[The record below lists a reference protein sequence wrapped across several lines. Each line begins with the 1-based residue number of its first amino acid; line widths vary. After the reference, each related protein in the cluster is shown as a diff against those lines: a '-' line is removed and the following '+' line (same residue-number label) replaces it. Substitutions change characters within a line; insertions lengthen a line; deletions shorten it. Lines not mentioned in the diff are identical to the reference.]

1 MTSGPCPTHQHF
13 ANTRW
18 SMVLQLGAGRG
29 SNARSALIDLCL
41 RYWYPVYAYLRRCGH
56 APEIAQQ
63 LAGNFLQH
71 LFRDFRCDAELRR
84 QGQFRR
90 YLLERLTEFLAAD
103 RGDATNDQAIAE
115 LTMPPPD
122 LEQRNLRDNDATQS
136 SEQVYQRSFALEVLS
151 RAFAN
156 LRQEARENGHLEMYE
171 TLEPYLAIEPAAT
184 EYEELTQ
191 RLGMRP
197 LALTVALKRLR
208 QRWRELI
215 DRELAD
221 TVVSA
226 EELVA
231 ERSALH
237 AALSMGTEP

>member
-1 MTSGPCPTHQHF
+1 MTSDPVPSHQHF

-18 SMVLQLGAGRG
+18 SMVVQLGADRG

-41 RYWYPVYAYLRRCGH
+41 RYWYPVYAYVRRCGH

-63 LAGNFLQH
+63 LAGSFLQH
-71 LFRDFRCDAELRR
+71 LFQDFRCNAELRR
-84 QGQFRR
+84 QGPFRR
-90 YLLERLTEFLAAD
+90 YFLERLTEFLATD

-115 LTMPPPD
+115 LTKPPPG

-136 SEQVYQRSFALEVLS
+136 SEQVYQQSFALEVLS
-151 RAFAN
+151 GAFAN
-156 LRQEARENGHLEMYE
+156 LRKEARENGHIEMYE
-171 TLEPYLAIEPAAT
+171 TLEPYLAIEPAAA
-184 EYEELTQ
+184 EYAELTQ

-215 DRELAD
+215 DSELVD
-221 TVVSA
+221 TVASA
-226 EELVA
+226 DEVVA
-231 ERSALH
+231 ERAGLH
-237 AALSMGTEP
+237 AALSLGTEP

>member
-1 MTSGPCPTHQHF
+1 MTSGPVPSFQHF

-18 SMVLQLGAGRG
+18 SMVVQLDAGLARD
-29 SNARSALIDLCL
+29 ARSALIELCL

-56 APEIAQQ
+56 APAIAQH
-63 LAGNFLQH
+63 LAGSFLQH
-71 LFRDFRCDAELRR
+71 LFRGFQGGAELRR
-84 QGQFRR
+84 HGQFRR
-90 YLLERLTEFLAAD
+90 YLLERLTAFLASD
-103 RGDATNDQAIAE
+103 RSEPDNDQTIAE
-115 LTMPPPD
+115 LTAPPTD
-122 LEQRNLRDNDATQS
+122 LEQRNLRDNDGTQS

-151 RAFAN
+151 RAFAR
-156 LRQEARENGHLEMYE
+156 LRNEARENGHLDMYE

-215 DRELAD
+215 DGELVD
-221 TVVSA
+221 TVASA
-226 EELVA
+226 DELVA
-231 ERSALH
+231 ERAALH
-237 AALSMGTEP
+237 AALSDGIEQ